1 MLFIAGSIMIISMM
15 FYQISSII
23 MRKLENETQILEI
36 SGNFVEF
43 EMIKCQDVEMDQEN
57 KFSY

>member
-1 MLFIAGSIMIISMM
+1 
-15 FYQISSII
+15 

-43 EMIKCQDVEMDQEN
+43 EMTKCQDVEMDQEN